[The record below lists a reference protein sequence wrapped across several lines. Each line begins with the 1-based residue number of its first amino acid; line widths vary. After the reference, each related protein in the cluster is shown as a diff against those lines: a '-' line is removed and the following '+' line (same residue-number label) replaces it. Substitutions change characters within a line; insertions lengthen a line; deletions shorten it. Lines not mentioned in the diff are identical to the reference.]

1 MRVLMFGWEFPPY
14 NFGGLGTACCGLV
27 KSLAKKNIDVSL
39 VLPFSHK
46 VKFAKI
52 IDSNKIKDI
61 KLKKIN
67 SLLKPYIT
75 SVSYKIEKGKL
86 KRKHEYASSLFE
98 ETKRYAESAGAIAE
112 QEDFDVIHA
121 HDWLTFEAG
130 IEAKKASKKPLI
142 VHVHATEYDRTGGNG
157 VNTYVYEIE
166 KRGMEQAD
174 LIIAVSNFTKEKIVK
189 YYGINSDKIVV
200 VHNSVENFSS
210 KHYDFPIKKNNK
222 IVLFLGRI
230 TLQKGPDYFV
240 YMAKM
245 VSDNIKNVKFIVA
258 GDGDMKKAMLDK
270 IAELNLMDK
279 FIFTGFLRGEDIQKA
294 YKISDVYVMP
304 SVSEPFGLTALESI
318 YNKTPTV
325 LSKQSG
331 VSEVVGNA
339 LKVDFWDIHEMANK
353 VISILKYPELSEC
366 LKENGANEIKRYSWD
381 SAADR
386 CIGLYNKLS
395 ELNKKI

>member
-1 MRVLMFGWEFPPY
+1 MFGWEFPPY
-14 NFGGLGTACCGLV
+14 NSGGLGTACCGLV
-27 KSLAKKNIDVSL
+27 KSLSKKNIGVSL
-39 VLPFSHK
+39 VLPFSHE

-52 IDSNKIKDI
+52 IDSNKIKNI

-75 SVSYKIEKGKL
+75 SVSYKIEKGKI

-98 ETKRYAESAGAIAE
+98 ETKRYAESAGNIAE

-174 LIIAVSNFTKEKIVK
+174 LIIAVSNFTKEKIIK

-210 KHYDFPIKKNNK
+210 EHYKFPIKKNNK

-240 YMAKM
+240 YMAKI
-245 VSDNIKNVKFIVA
+245 VADNVKNVKFIVA
-258 GDGDMKKAMLDK
+258 GEGDMKKVMLDK
-270 IAELNLMDK
+270 IAELNLIDK

-386 CIGLYNKLS
+386 CISLYNKLS